1 MTEARPPRWPAWM
14 RPALGSGGHLPR
26 RVRTRRSLI
35 LVALILLLGT
45 AKLAVGQGIIK
56 VQSDGPSGL
65 VVTQGLLIGTPPT
78 DEDLIELA
86 ADYRVDGVV
95 NLSTPSI
102 AEQVTAA
109 SLHQAYLYLPLASH
123 ASPTWPDLRELA
135 AFMRAHTAGG
145 TSVYVYDNA
154 GGGPSVTTAAMLLL
168 LRGQAWPAVSAE
180 LTAADLNSM
189 CDCQRRALR
198 ELRSALDPAGPA
210 LAAANPYA
218 AVRLDS
224 W

>member
-1 MTEARPPRWPAWM
+1 MPDARPPRWPAWM
-14 RPALGSGGHLPR
+14 RPALGSGGRLPR
-26 RVRTRRSLI
+26 RVRTRRSLM
-35 LVALILLLGT
+35 LVALILLLGA

-65 VVTQGLLIGTPPT
+65 VVAQGLLVGTPPT
-78 DEDLIELA
+78 DEDLVELA
-86 ADYRVDGVV
+86 SDYQVDGVV
-95 NLSTPSI
+95 NLSAPSI

-145 TSVYVYDNA
+145 TSVYVYDDD

-168 LRGQAWPAVSAE
+168 LRGQAWTAVSAE
-180 LTAADLNSM
+180 LTKAELSSM
-189 CDCQRRALR
+189 CDCQRRALQD
-198 ELRSALDPAGPA
+198 LRSALNPTGHV
-210 LAAANPYA
+210 LAANPYA
-218 AVRLDS
+218 AVRLDP

>member
-1 MTEARPPRWPAWM
+1 MPEARPPRWPAWM
-14 RPALGSGGHLPR
+14 RPALGSGGRLPR

-35 LVALILLLGT
+35 LVALIVLLGT

-65 VVTQGLLIGTPPT
+65 VVAPGLLIGAPPT
-78 DEDLIELA
+78 DEDLVELA

-95 NLSTPSI
+95 NLSAPSV

-109 SLHQAYLYLPLASH
+109 SLHQSYLYLPLASH
-123 ASPTWPDLRELA
+123 ASPTWSDLRELV
-135 AFMRAHTAGG
+135 AFMRGHTAGG
-145 TSVYVYDNA
+145 TSVYVYDDV
-154 GGGPSVTTAAMLLL
+154 GGGPSVVTAAMLLL

-180 LTAADLNSM
+180 LTTAELGSM
-189 CDCQRRALR
+189 CDCQRRALQ
-198 ELRSALDPAGPA
+198 ELRSALNPAGHA
-210 LAAANPYA
+210 LAANPYA
-218 AVRLDS
+218 GVRLDP